1 MKQLHPRAALAASV
15 VLSAGFSLLSP
26 RAALAQGCVASRME
40 APSCAASRGGDETR
54 ELETY
59 NLRKGKW
66 QAEFGY
72 RWFRSHRHFVGSV
85 EQNAENVAN
94 GTAERDRSGTEVVNH
109 VHIPVLGMSY
119 GLSDRLSLSAD
130 LPYFTALRRSPWS
143 GNRPTYATHA
153 SGISDLILMSR
164 YWIGNPAHRSQQNL
178 AFGLGLKLPTGN
190 DKAEDDFLVRLD
202 SKTGERIYDR
212 RPVDNSIQPGDGGYG
227 LIAEVQAFKS
237 LGTVTAFAS
246 GNYMFTPQE
255 QNDYLRDPSAV
266 NPDPSSAYYS
276 IADQFA
282 ARIGLVTSVNRHLGF
297 SLAGRL
303 EGVPSSDLIGG
314 DMGRRR
320 PGYSI
325 AVEPGVSLQ
334 WRRTQFSV
342 SVPYLVR
349 RVRTQNISDKL
360 ASARTGEKVNGDA
373 AFADYVV
380 IVGFS
385 RRF

>member
-1 MKQLHPRAALAASV
+1 MKRVVRLAAVPSAAGLALC
-15 VLSAGFSLLSP
+15 LSL
-26 RAALAQGCVASRME
+26 AAARPTYAQGCVASRME
-40 APSCAASRGGDETR
+40 APSCTAGHSGDETR
-54 ELETY
+54 EVESY
-59 NLRKGKW
+59 NLRKGRW
-66 QAEFGY
+66 QASFGY

-94 GTAERDRSGTEVVNH
+94 GTAERDRSSTEVINH

-119 GLSDRLSLSAD
+119 GVTDRLSVSAD

-143 GNRPTYATHA
+143 GSRPTYATHA
-153 SGISDLILMSR
+153 SGISDLNLMAR
-164 YWIGNPAHRSQQNL
+164 YWLGTPSRSGSQNL

-190 DKAEDDFLVRLD
+190 DRVEDDFLARLD
-202 SKTGERIYDR
+202 SKTGQRIYDR

-237 LGTVTAFAS
+237 LGRVTAFAT
-246 GNYMFTPQE
+246 GNYMVTPQE
-255 QNDYLRDPSAV
+255 QNDYLRDPSNL

-276 IADQFA
+276 IADQYA
-282 ARIGLVTSVNRHLGF
+282 ARVGLVTSVKRIGF

-303 EGVPSSDLIGG
+303 EGVPSSDLVGG

-320 PGYSI
+320 PGYSVAI
-325 AVEPGVSLQ
+325 EPGVSYL
-334 WRRTQFSV
+334 WKRTQMSV

-349 RVRTQNISDKL
+349 RVRTQNISDKIQ
-360 ASARTGEKVNGDA
+360 SAATGRHVNGDA
-373 AFADYVV
+373 AFADFVV

>member
-1 MKQLHPRAALAASV
+1 AASV

-26 RAALAQGCVASRME
+26 RAAPAQGCVASRME

-109 VHIPVLGMSY
+109 VHIPVLGMIY

-153 SGISDLILMSR
+153 SCISSVILMGR
-164 YWIGNPAHRSQQNL
+164 YWIANPAHRSQQNL
-178 AFGLGLKLPTGN
+178 AFGLGLKLPTGD

-202 SKTGERIYDR
+202 SKTGARIYDR

-237 LGTVTAFAS
+237 LGTVNAFAS

-266 NPDPSSAYYS
+266 NPDPSTAYYS

-282 ARIGLVTSVNRHLGF
+282 ARIGLVTSV
-297 SLAGRL
+297 
-303 EGVPSSDLIGG
+303 
-314 DMGRRR
+314 
-320 PGYSI
+320 
-325 AVEPGVSLQ
+325 
-334 WRRTQFSV
+334 
-342 SVPYLVR
+342 
-349 RVRTQNISDKL
+349 
-360 ASARTGEKVNGDA
+360 
-373 AFADYVV
+373 
-380 IVGFS
+380 
-385 RRF
+385 